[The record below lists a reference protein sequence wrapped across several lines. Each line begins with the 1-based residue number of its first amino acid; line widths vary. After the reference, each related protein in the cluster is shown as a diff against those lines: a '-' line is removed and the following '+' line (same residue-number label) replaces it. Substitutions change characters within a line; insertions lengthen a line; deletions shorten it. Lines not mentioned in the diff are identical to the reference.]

1 MVDFVNAAFAYLQGW
16 SSTFRKFY
24 APGVTNALRRHGRT
38 TRMMPARRRRFQG
51 NSIEYEI
58 KHRVNRGTRVTMDLM
73 KPMADPTPGD
83 YLRFT
88 VNFDHTDPTAN
99 DIAGFEVGFR
109 TTIYDIWKRSDR
121 TWKDSPDFIRKD
133 VEEGLADVKETFA
146 KYLHLDANGLLATIA
161 ASGIRNDD
169 ADLFA
174 GGTAYTA
181 GSSDTFLKLT
191 ASAIA
196 RIGDGQLVELRN
208 SSTGNSLIV
217 NSVRVTYLHPHDESI
232 AVTLTSDSEDATGAL
247 VTNFNAVNTAVVT
260 NSQTVA
266 VYISGNFGVSIS
278 GTLVN
283 LFTPATAYYGNERIG
298 GESGYVAQ
306 NRYLLPMRINADSTG
321 GNTRQDL
328 TEDHFRFVG
337 ESASWRAGAFSAST
351 PRQLVM
357 SKYEFRK
364 LAKLV
369 TDLGITFQPALES
382 DVGRKLVKAFGFDGF
397 VLHDPSLGT
406 VAITIDDFAEPGQI
420 DFLDMSFWE
429 IVSPIDGGF
438 RMFPGSLAGIWNRE
452 GEADGTG
459 RLGKTYSAQ
468 GIQLAA
474 FVCTDPKS
482 QIRLFNLA
490 TV

>member
-24 APGVTNALRRHGRT
+24 APGVTNALKRHGRT
-38 TRMMPARRRRFQG
+38 TRLMPTRRRRFEG

-73 KPMADPTPGD
+73 KPMADPTPGA
-83 YLRFT
+83 YLRFQ
-88 VNFDHTDPTAN
+88 VNFDHTDPAAN

-109 TTIYDIWKRSDR
+109 TTIFDIWKRADR

-146 KYLHLDANGLLATIA
+146 KYLHLDENGLLATIA
-161 ASGIRNDD
+161 ASGIVNDD

-174 GGTAYTA
+174 DGTDYTA
-181 GSSDTFLKLT
+181 GSSDAFLKLT

-196 RIGDGQLVELRN
+196 RIGDGQLVELRLGA
-208 SSTGNSLIV
+208 TLLI
-217 NSVRVTYLHPHDESI
+217 NNVRVTYLHPHNESI
-232 AVTLTSDSEDATGAL
+232 AVTLTTDSEDASGSL
-247 VTNFNAVNTAVVT
+247 VTNFDIINTEVITNTNTVT
-260 NSQTVA
+260 
-266 VYISGNFGVSIS
+266 VYLSGNYGVSIS
-278 GTLVN
+278 GTLTN

-298 GESGYVAQ
+298 GQSGYVAQ

-321 GNTRQDL
+321 SNTLQDL
-328 TEDHFRFVG
+328 TEDHFQFIG
-337 ESASWRAGAFSAST
+337 ESAAWRAGSFQAKT

-357 SKYEFRK
+357 SKYEYRK
-364 LAKLV
+364 VVKLV
-369 TDLGITFQPALES
+369 KDLGITMQPALES
-382 DVGRKLVKAFGFDGF
+382 DIGRKLVKSFGFDGF

-406 VAITIDDFAEPGQI
+406 VAITVDDFAEPGQI

-438 RMFPGSLAGIWNRE
+438 RMFPGSMAGIWNRE
-452 GEADGTG
+452 GESDGTG
-459 RLGKTYSAQ
+459 RLGKTFSAQ

-482 QIRLFNLA
+482 QARLFNLA
-490 TV
+490 TT